1 MLRLIGTVITVFVLL
16 QSGYAFNEDNNMALP
31 RRNFT
36 GGMNYSQQ
44 SMGAGGFAGSIG
56 DINTENTSSRGQSP
70 FQFMPIPL
78 ENPIDP
84 NQYILGV
91 GDVLE
96 LRLSGRTIQTF
107 PVEINLSGQ
116 GCLPSNEC
124 I

>member
-1 MLRLIGTVITVFVLL
+1 MLRLIGAVTAVFALL
-16 QSGYAFNEDNNMALP
+16 QLGYAFNGDDNMNLP

-36 GGMNYSQQ
+36 GSN
-44 SMGAGGFAGSIG
+44 G
-56 DINTENTSSRGQSP
+56 DINTESSSARGQPP

-78 ENPIDP
+78 ESPILP